1 MAVEANSM
9 DVTCFR
15 VDGCASPWRTKG
27 AQCPLGRPG
36 PQAGPQGR
44 APALGDTVST
54 ARPFVVAAYPSLFA
68 FADLPGVV
76 CLRVAMSLPVAAIFR
91 RACYRSKKMRQSK
104 RLTHFLF
111 YISGDGNYTS

>member
-1 MAVEANSM
+1 M

-15 VDGCASPWRTKG
+15 VDGCASRGVPRG
-27 AQCPLGRPG
+27 LNAPLVAPARRP
-36 PQAGPQGR
+36 GPQGR